1 MRPRETYIFGRG
13 ECVPP
18 IRYIIFP
25 PLGARLV
32 TDAGGRV
39 PNGCHIWKNI
49 HAGLQGAMM
58 VRHDWSD
65 DDLALRLHKRDPEAL
80 ETLISRYSREIF
92 YFIRLVL
99 DSVGVA
105 QDAEEC
111 VNDLFVAVW
120 QEIDT
125 FDSVRGT
132 LRTWLTMRAK
142 YIALDRRRQ
151 LCRRQA
157 HNVQPADENRQWSS
171 SEGGGGRGA
180 SGWGEREMRAA
191 LPPHPEASMENLL
204 EQSERRE
211 ELRLALATLP
221 ELDRYLIYQ
230 RYFKYA
236 STEELAAKTGLTRHA
251 VDTRLWRARK
261 SLRDALKEHTYEYE
275 RI

>member
-1 MRPRETYIFGRG
+1 
-13 ECVPP
+13 
-18 IRYIIFP
+18 
-25 PLGARLV
+25 
-32 TDAGGRV
+32 
-39 PNGCHIWKNI
+39 
-49 HAGLQGAMM
+49 MM
-58 VRHDWSD
+58 VRQDWSD
-65 DDLALRLHKRDPEAL
+65 EDLAQRLHEHEPDAL
-80 ETLISRYSREIF
+80 ETLISRYSRELF
-92 YFIRLVL
+92 YFIRVVL
-99 DSVGVA
+99 DGIGVA

-120 QEIDT
+120 QEIT
-125 FDSVRGT
+125 SFDPGRGT

-151 LCRRQA
+151 LCRRQV
-157 HNVQPADENRQWSS
+157 HNTQSADENRQWSS
-171 SEGGGGRGA
+171 SDGMGSRK
-180 SGWGEREMRAA
+180 SFGWGGYESENRVM
-191 LPPHPEASMENLL
+191 LPPHPESSMENLL

-261 SLRDALKEHTYEYE
+261 SLREALKEHAHEYE

>member
-1 MRPRETYIFGRG
+1 
-13 ECVPP
+13 
-18 IRYIIFP
+18 
-25 PLGARLV
+25 
-32 TDAGGRV
+32 
-39 PNGCHIWKNI
+39 
-49 HAGLQGAMM
+49 M
-58 VRHDWSD
+58 VRQEWSD
-65 DDLALRLHKRDPEAL
+65 DDLVQRLHERDPEAL

-99 DSVGVA
+99 DGVGVA

-120 QEIDT
+120 QEIDS
-125 FDSVRGT
+125 FDSGRGT

-151 LCRRQA
+151 LCRRQT
-157 HNVQPADENRQWSS
+157 HNVQSADENRLWASS
-171 SEGGGGRGA
+171 DSGGGGKGY
-180 SGWGEREMRAA
+180 GWGGYDSDNRVT
-191 LPPHPEASMENLL
+191 LPPHPEASMEHLL

-211 ELRLALATLP
+211 ELSLALATLP

-230 RYFKYA
+230 RYFKFA

-261 SLRDALKEHTYEYE
+261 SLREALKEHAHEYE

>member
-1 MRPRETYIFGRG
+1 
-13 ECVPP
+13 
-18 IRYIIFP
+18 
-25 PLGARLV
+25 
-32 TDAGGRV
+32 
-39 PNGCHIWKNI
+39 
-49 HAGLQGAMM
+49 M
-58 VRHDWSD
+58 VRQSWSD
-65 DDLALRLHKRDPEAL
+65 EDLTQRLQQRDPEAL
-80 ETLISRYSREIF
+80 ETLISRYSREVF

-99 DSVGVA
+99 DGIGVA

-125 FDSVRGT
+125 FDAERGT

-157 HNVQPADENRQWSS
+157 HNLQPADENRQWTSS
-171 SEGGGGRGA
+171 DPGGGSRTA
-180 SGWGEREMRAA
+180 QGWSAYERDARVA
-191 LPPHPEASMENLL
+191 LPPHPESSMEHLL

-230 RYFKYA
+230 RYFRYA

-261 SLRDALKEHTYEYE
+261 SLRDALEEYVHEYE

>member
-1 MRPRETYIFGRG
+1 
-13 ECVPP
+13 
-18 IRYIIFP
+18 
-25 PLGARLV
+25 
-32 TDAGGRV
+32 
-39 PNGCHIWKNI
+39 
-49 HAGLQGAMM
+49 MM

-65 DDLALRLHKRDPEAL
+65 EDLAIGLHKRDPEAL
-80 ETLISRYSREIF
+80 ETLISKYSREIY

-99 DSVGVA
+99 DSVGVT

-125 FDSVRGT
+125 FDANRGT

-151 LCRRQA
+151 LCRRQT
-157 HNVQPADENRQWSS
+157 HNVQSADEIRQWTL
-171 SEGGGGRGA
+171 SENNNRKY
-180 SGWGEREMRAA
+180 SVWGYESDMRAA
-191 LPPHPEASMENLL
+191 LPPHPEASMEHLL

-221 ELDRYLIYQ
+221 ELDRFLIYQ
-230 RYFKYA
+230 RYFRFS
-236 STEELAAKTGLTRHA
+236 STEELAEKTGLTRHA

-261 SLRDALKEHTYEYE
+261 SLREALKEHAYEYE

>member
-1 MRPRETYIFGRG
+1 
-13 ECVPP
+13 
-18 IRYIIFP
+18 
-25 PLGARLV
+25 
-32 TDAGGRV
+32 
-39 PNGCHIWKNI
+39 
-49 HAGLQGAMM
+49 M
-58 VRHDWSD
+58 VRQDWSD
-65 DDLALRLHKRDPEAL
+65 DDLAQRLHERDPEAL

-92 YFIRLVL
+92 YFIRVVL
-99 DSVGVA
+99 DGIGVA

-120 QEIDT
+120 QEIDS
-125 FDSVRGT
+125 FDPVRGT

-157 HNVQPADENRQWSS
+157 YNLQSADETRQWTSS
-171 SEGGGGRGA
+171 DNGRGRRG
-180 SGWGEREMRAA
+180 SGWYDNDNRTT
-191 LPPHPEASMENLL
+191 LPPHPEFSMENLL

-211 ELRLALATLP
+211 ELSLALATLP

-230 RYFKYA
+230 RYFKFA

-261 SLRDALKEHTYEYE
+261 SLREALKEHAHEYE

>member
-1 MRPRETYIFGRG
+1 
-13 ECVPP
+13 
-18 IRYIIFP
+18 
-25 PLGARLV
+25 
-32 TDAGGRV
+32 
-39 PNGCHIWKNI
+39 
-49 HAGLQGAMM
+49 M
-58 VRHDWSD
+58 VRQDWSD
-65 DDLALRLHKRDPEAL
+65 DDLAQRLHQRDPEAL

-92 YFIRLVL
+92 YFIRVVL
-99 DSVGVA
+99 DGVGVA

-120 QEIDT
+120 QEIDS
-125 FDSVRGT
+125 FDPVRGT

-151 LCRRQA
+151 MCRRQA
-157 HNVQPADENRQWSS
+157 HNTQSADEIRQWTSS
-171 SEGGGGRGA
+171 DSGRGRKA
-180 SGWGEREMRAA
+180 FGWGGYDNDNRAT
-191 LPPHPEASMENLL
+191 LPPHPESSMENLL

-230 RYFKYA
+230 RYFKFA

-261 SLRDALKEHTYEYE
+261 SLREALKEHAHEYE

>member
-1 MRPRETYIFGRG
+1 MKFDGNYRG
-13 ECVPP
+13 Q
-18 IRYIIFP
+18 
-25 PLGARLV
+25 
-32 TDAGGRV
+32 
-39 PNGCHIWKNI
+39 
-49 HAGLQGAMM
+49 QGAIM
-58 VRHDWSD
+58 VRQDWSD
-65 DDLALRLHKRDPEAL
+65 DDLAQRLHERNPDAL

-99 DSVGVA
+99 DGIGVA

-120 QEIDT
+120 QEIST
-125 FDSVRGT
+125 FDPARGT

-151 LCRRQA
+151 LCRRQT
-157 HNVQPADENRQWSS
+157 HNIQSADENRQWTSS
-171 SEGGGGRGA
+171 DSGGGRKVY
-180 SGWGEREMRAA
+180 GWGGGYEGENRLA
-191 LPPHPEASMENLL
+191 LPPHPESSMEHLL

-230 RYFKYA
+230 RYFKFA

-261 SLRDALKEHTYEYE
+261 SLREALKEHAHEYE

>member
-1 MRPRETYIFGRG
+1 
-13 ECVPP
+13 
-18 IRYIIFP
+18 
-25 PLGARLV
+25 
-32 TDAGGRV
+32 
-39 PNGCHIWKNI
+39 
-49 HAGLQGAMM
+49 M
-58 VRHDWSD
+58 VRQEWSD
-65 DDLALRLHKRDPEAL
+65 DDLAQRLLQHDPEAL
-80 ETLISRYSREIF
+80 ETLITRYSRELF

-99 DSVGVA
+99 DGVGMA

-120 QEIDT
+120 QEIDA
-125 FDSVRGT
+125 FDPGRGT

-151 LCRRQA
+151 LCRRQI
-157 HNVQPADENRQWSS
+157 HTLQSADESRQWTSS
-171 SEGGGGRGA
+171 DGSGSRKSSGGNGYENEGRVA
-180 SGWGEREMRAA
+180 FPS
-191 LPPHPEASMENLL
+191 HPEASMENLL

-230 RYFKYA
+230 RYFKFA
-236 STEELAAKTGLTRHA
+236 STEELAAKTKLTRHA

-261 SLRDALKEHTYEYE
+261 SLREALKEHAHEYE

>member
-1 MRPRETYIFGRG
+1 M
-13 ECVPP
+13 
-18 IRYIIFP
+18 IR
-25 PLGARLV
+25 
-32 TDAGGRV
+32 
-39 PNGCHIWKNI
+39 
-49 HAGLQGAMM
+49 Q
-58 VRHDWSD
+58 DWSD
-65 DDLALRLHKRDPEAL
+65 EDLAKRLHQRDPEAL
-80 ETLISRYSREIF
+80 ETLIFRYSRELF

-99 DSVGVA
+99 DSVGVI

-125 FDSVRGT
+125 FDPARGT

-151 LCRRQA
+151 LCRRQT
-157 HNVQPADENRQWSS
+157 HNVQVAEESRQWTSLDS
-171 SEGGGGRGA
+171 GGRKV
-180 SGWGEREMRAA
+180 SGWGGYDNDNRVA
-191 LPPHPEASMENLL
+191 LPPHPEASMEHLL

-211 ELRLALATLP
+211 ELRLALAMLP

-230 RYFKYA
+230 RYFKFA

-261 SLRDALKEHTYEYE
+261 SLRELLKEYANEYE

>member
-1 MRPRETYIFGRG
+1 
-13 ECVPP
+13 
-18 IRYIIFP
+18 
-25 PLGARLV
+25 
-32 TDAGGRV
+32 
-39 PNGCHIWKNI
+39 
-49 HAGLQGAMM
+49 M
-58 VRHDWSD
+58 VRQNWSD
-65 DDLALRLHKRDPEAL
+65 EELVQRLLERDPDAL
-80 ETLISRYSREIF
+80 ETLIFRYSREVF

-99 DSVGVA
+99 DGIGVT

-125 FDSVRGT
+125 FDPERGT

-151 LCRRQA
+151 LCRRQT
-157 HNVQPADENRQWSS
+157 HNLQSADENRQWTSAD
-171 SEGGGGRGA
+171 G
-180 SGWGEREMRAA
+180 GWGGYDNDNRVA
-191 LPPHPEASMENLL
+191 LPPHPEFSMEHLL

-221 ELDRYLIYQ
+221 ELDRYLIIQ
-230 RYFKYA
+230 RYFKFA
-236 STEELAAKTGLTRHA
+236 STEELATKTGLTRHA

-261 SLRDALKEHTYEYE
+261 SLRETLKEHAHEYE

>member
-1 MRPRETYIFGRG
+1 
-13 ECVPP
+13 
-18 IRYIIFP
+18 
-25 PLGARLV
+25 
-32 TDAGGRV
+32 
-39 PNGCHIWKNI
+39 
-49 HAGLQGAMM
+49 M
-58 VRHDWSD
+58 VRQNWSE
-65 DDLALRLHKRDPEAL
+65 DDLAQRLRQRDPEAL
-80 ETLISRYSREIF
+80 ETLISRYSREVY

-99 DSVGVA
+99 DGVGVA

-111 VNDLFVAVW
+111 VNDLFVAIW

-125 FDSVRGT
+125 FDPERGT

-151 LCRRQA
+151 LCRRQSY
-157 HNVQPADENRQWSS
+157 NLQPADETRQWVASESS
-171 SEGGGGRGA
+171 GGGRGR
-180 SGWGEREMRAA
+180 SGWAGYENENRAT
-191 LPPHPEASMENLL
+191 LPPHPDSSMEALL

-211 ELRLALATLP
+211 ELALALATLP

-261 SLRDALKEHTYEYE
+261 RLHEALKERTHEYE

>member
-1 MRPRETYIFGRG
+1 
-13 ECVPP
+13 
-18 IRYIIFP
+18 
-25 PLGARLV
+25 
-32 TDAGGRV
+32 
-39 PNGCHIWKNI
+39 
-49 HAGLQGAMM
+49 M
-58 VRHDWSD
+58 VRQNWSD
-65 DDLALRLHKRDPEAL
+65 EELAQKLQEHDPDAL
-80 ETLISRYSREIF
+80 ETLISRYSREVF

-99 DSVGVA
+99 DGIGVT

-125 FDSVRGT
+125 FDPERGT

-151 LCRRQA
+151 LCRRQT
-157 HNVQPADENRQWSS
+157 HNLQSADENRQWTSS
-171 SEGGGGRGA
+171 DGSWGGGGRKGF
-180 SGWGEREMRAA
+180 GWGGYDSDNRVT
-191 LPPHPEASMENLL
+191 LPPHPEFSMEHLL

-221 ELDRYLIYQ
+221 ELDRYLIIQ
-230 RYFKYA
+230 RYFKFA

-261 SLRDALKEHTYEYE
+261 SLRETLKEHAHEYE

>member
-1 MRPRETYIFGRG
+1 
-13 ECVPP
+13 
-18 IRYIIFP
+18 
-25 PLGARLV
+25 
-32 TDAGGRV
+32 
-39 PNGCHIWKNI
+39 
-49 HAGLQGAMM
+49 M

-65 DDLALRLHKRDPEAL
+65 DDLALRLHEHNPEAL
-80 ETLISRYSREIF
+80 ETLISRYSREVF

-99 DSVGVA
+99 DGVGVS

-111 VNDLFVAVW
+111 VNDLFIAVW

-125 FDSVRGT
+125 FDPARGT

-151 LCRRQA
+151 LCRRQM
-157 HNVQPADENRQWSS
+157 HNWQPPAEKRQWNSAD
-171 SEGGGGRGA
+171 G
-180 SGWGEREMRAA
+180 SGSRSTNTWEYDTRTI
-191 LPPHPEASMENLL
+191 LPLHAEASMEHLL

-230 RYFKYA
+230 RYFKFA

-261 SLRDALKEHTYEYE
+261 SLREVLKERAYEYE

>member
-1 MRPRETYIFGRG
+1 
-13 ECVPP
+13 
-18 IRYIIFP
+18 
-25 PLGARLV
+25 
-32 TDAGGRV
+32 
-39 PNGCHIWKNI
+39 
-49 HAGLQGAMM
+49 M
-58 VRHDWSD
+58 VRQSWSD
-65 DDLALRLHKRDPEAL
+65 EDLAQRLQQRDPEAL
-80 ETLISRYSREIF
+80 ETLISRYSRELF

-99 DSVGVA
+99 DGIGVA

-120 QEIDT
+120 QEIET
-125 FDSVRGT
+125 FDVVRGT

-142 YIALDRRRQ
+142 FIALDRRRQ
-151 LCRRQA
+151 LCRKQT
-157 HNVQPADENRQWSS
+157 HYLQPADENRQWTTDGMRGRNVLSW
-171 SEGGGGRGA
+171 GGD
-180 SGWGEREMRAA
+180 ERNMRVT

-261 SLRDALKEHTYEYE
+261 SLREALEEYMHEYE

>member
-1 MRPRETYIFGRG
+1 
-13 ECVPP
+13 
-18 IRYIIFP
+18 
-25 PLGARLV
+25 
-32 TDAGGRV
+32 
-39 PNGCHIWKNI
+39 
-49 HAGLQGAMM
+49 M
-58 VRHDWSD
+58 VRQSWSD
-65 DDLALRLHKRDPEAL
+65 EDIAQRLQQRDPEAL
-80 ETLISRYSREIF
+80 ETLISRYSREVF

-99 DSVGVA
+99 DGVGVA

-111 VNDLFVAVW
+111 VNDLFIAVW
-120 QEIDT
+120 QEIET
-125 FDSVRGT
+125 FDPARGT

-157 HNVQPADENRQWSS
+157 HSLQTADGNRQWTLPAA
-171 SEGGGGRGA
+171 GRGRMA
-180 SGWGEREMRAA
+180 LSWSGNERDAHAA
-191 LPPHPEASMENLL
+191 LPSHHEASMEHLL

-251 VDTRLWRARK
+251 VDTRLWRARR
-261 SLRDALKEHTYEYE
+261 SLRDALEEYVHEYE

>member
-1 MRPRETYIFGRG
+1 
-13 ECVPP
+13 
-18 IRYIIFP
+18 
-25 PLGARLV
+25 
-32 TDAGGRV
+32 
-39 PNGCHIWKNI
+39 
-49 HAGLQGAMM
+49 M

-65 DDLALRLHKRDPEAL
+65 DDLALRLRERDPEAL

-99 DSVGVA
+99 DGIGVA

-120 QEIDT
+120 QEIDS
-125 FDSVRGT
+125 FDAGRGT
-132 LRTWLTMRAK
+132 LRTWLTMRSK

-151 LCRRQA
+151 LCRRQT
-157 HNVQPADENRQWSS
+157 HNVQSADESRAWNSAES
-171 SEGGGGRGA
+171 AGGRKSA
-180 SGWGEREMRAA
+180 GWGYEYDNRVT
-191 LPPHPEASMENLL
+191 LPPHPEASMESLL

-230 RYFKYA
+230 RYFKFA

-261 SLRDALKEHTYEYE
+261 SLREALKEHIHEYE